1 MAGEGEVFN
10 VKFESGTKIITV
22 KLVDENGVS
31 YQNSDGKE
39 ISDSEN
45 VTVKGG
51 FFQKIISFF
60 KNLFGMNRTVV
71 QTIFKG
77 IY

>member
-1 MAGEGEVFN
+1 MMN
-10 VKFESGTKIITV
+10 INFEKGTKIVTV
-22 KLVDENGVS
+22 KLVDSNGVV
-31 YQNSDGKE
+31 YQNANGDE
-39 ISDSEN
+39 IADSET
-45 VTVKGG
+45 VTINSG

-77 IY
+77 VY